1 MSQSKESRVSASPGT
16 APGYRIAMILL
27 GIAVTP
33 VLLSSS
39 SLGNQMSNGD
49 LIKVVGIGSLILAIL
64 ASITISVGEKA
75 RLPTYGIVKYP
86 FGEKG
91 AIAINVLL
99 AVSLFGWIAV
109 TANMFGHSVAD
120 LLAQHGVNVPA
131 PLLVAIGC
139 VIFVA
144 STAFGFEVLGKVAQF
159 AVPVIALMMCYIVRV
174 ALNGQAPAVD
184 AIAGMPMG
192 VAVSTVVG
200 TIIVLVATLPD
211 FGSFTHN
218 RKHAVGGALLT
229 FLIAYPLLYWA
240 GATPSVLTGKS
251 SLLTAMAVFGAT
263 LPAALL
269 LIFATVT
276 GNAGNMFQGTLV
288 TSTLITRFPKW
299 QITVALGVLAAIVGS
314 LNIMSWFSPLLLLL
328 GIATPPVAGI
338 YIADFVM
345 YRRNGYDAAAPARE
359 PQIKIMTF
367 VAWILGSLTGFATVN
382 GMFTV
387 TSIPSLDSIL
397 VACIGYMIL
406 SRFAQASGTV
416 KPSGH

>member
-1 MSQSKESRVSASPGT
+1 MRDTDERPNT

-27 GIAVTP
+27 GIAITP

-39 SLGNQMSNGD
+39 SLGSQLSSLA
-49 LIKVVGIGSLILAIL
+49 LIKVVVIGGIILTIL
-64 ASITISVGEKA
+64 SGITICVGEKA

-99 AVSLFGWIAV
+99 AISLFGWIAV
-109 TANMFGHSVAD
+109 TANMFGHSVHD
-120 LLAQHGVNVPA
+120 LLAQQGLEIPV
-131 PLLVAIGC
+131 PLLVAVGC

-144 STAFGFEVLGKVAQF
+144 ATAFGFELLGKVAQF
-159 AVPVIALMMCYIVRV
+159 AIPVIALMLCYCVYV
-174 ALNGQAPAVD
+174 AANGMIAVPAGFTD
-184 AIAGMPMG
+184 MNTG

-211 FGSFTHN
+211 FGSFVHD
-218 RKHAVGGALLT
+218 RKHALIGAVLT

-240 GATPSVLTGKS
+240 GATPSGISGKG
-251 SLLTAMAVFGAT
+251 SLLGAMAVFGAV

-288 TSTLITRFPKW
+288 VSTLFTRFPKW
-299 QITVALGVLAAIVGS
+299 QITVALGVLAVIVGS
-314 LNIMSWFSPLLLLL
+314 MDIMAWFIPFLLFL

-338 YIADFVM
+338 YIADFLL
-345 YRRNGYDAAAPARE
+345 YRRGGYDERLLATD
-359 PQIKIMTF
+359 PQVKVLTF
-367 VAWILGSLTGFATVN
+367 VAWVIGSLVGFMTVK
-382 GMFTV
+382 GVFSL
-387 TSIPSLDSIL
+387 TSIPSLDSII
-397 VACIGYMIL
+397 VACACYAIF
-406 SRFAQASGTV
+406 SRVTRLRSVA
-416 KPSGH
+416 

>member
-1 MSQSKESRVSASPGT
+1 MRDTDEGPNT

-39 SLGNQMSNGD
+39 SLGSQLSSLA
-49 LIKVVGIGSLILAIL
+49 LIKVVVMGGIILTIL
-64 ASITISVGEKA
+64 SAITICVGEKA

-109 TANMFGHSVAD
+109 TANMFGHSVHD
-120 LLAQHGVNVPA
+120 LLAQQGLEIPVPV
-131 PLLVAIGC
+131 LVAMGC
-139 VIFVA
+139 VIFVIA
-144 STAFGFEVLGKVAQF
+144 TAFGFELLGKVAQF
-159 AVPVIALMMCYIVRV
+159 AVPVIALMLCYCVYV
-174 ALNGQAPAVD
+174 AAHGMVPVPAGFTD
-184 AIAGMPMG
+184 MNTG

-211 FGSFTHN
+211 FGSFVHD
-218 RKHAVGGALLT
+218 RKHALIGAVLT
-229 FLIAYPLLYWA
+229 FLVAYPLLYWA
-240 GATPSVLTGKS
+240 GATPSGISGKG
-251 SLLTAMAVFGAT
+251 SLLGAMAMFGAV

-288 TSTLITRFPKW
+288 VSTLFTRFPKW
-299 QITVALGVLAAIVGS
+299 QITVALGVLAVIVGS
-314 LNIMSWFSPLLLLL
+314 MDIMAWFIPFLLFL

-338 YIADFVM
+338 YIADFLL
-345 YRRNGYDAAAPARE
+345 YRRGGYDERVLASD
-359 PQIKIMTF
+359 PQVKVLTF
-367 VAWILGSLTGFATVN
+367 VAWIIGSLVGFMTVK
-382 GMFTV
+382 GMFSV
-387 TSIPSLDSIL
+387 TGIPSLDSIV
-397 VACIGYMIL
+397 VACACYAIFSRITRL
-406 SRFAQASGTV
+406 RSVVSRF
-416 KPSGH
+416 